1 LDFLCNFM
9 RQQWKP
15 IKQSLS
21 YYQEMSEIKSQLLS
35 RSTAETEALLNKI
48 VDLTSKDAEK
58 NLDEGS
64 DLAVTV
70 SWIVGVTV
78 AIATLL
84 ALFLGFF
91 ISKAIAGPINR
102 VVESLRTSATQVDS
116 ASRQLNAA
124 SQDLSEGVSSQASSQ
139 EESAAS
145 LEEMSAMITSDASNL
160 RQASK
165 MASDTD
171 QAVLEAKHFMEQ
183 LNQTMEEIATASEAT
198 SKIVKSIDEI
208 AFQTNLLALN
218 AAVEAARAGEHGAG
232 FAVVAEEV
240 RSLAMRAADAARD
253 TTELIEKTSQSV
265 RSGSEISTRTN
276 NSFQQAVE
284 QIKKIN
290 ALVEEVARS
299 ADEQTRAVQQLAEAG
314 NEISQV
320 TQRNAA
326 SSEEIAAAAEEFR
339 SQVAMLEQ
347 LINDLADVVG
357 GTASGEDA
365 AQSASDKDTPKRK
378 SVSQPALPA
387 PESESP
393 EGF

>member
-1 LDFLCNFM
+1 LWLCFFRRKHYSTRCSPSLYLLDFLCNFM

-265 RSGSEISTRTN
+265 R
-276 NSFQQAVE
+276 
-284 QIKKIN
+284 
-290 ALVEEVARS
+290 
-299 ADEQTRAVQQLAEAG
+299 
-314 NEISQV
+314 
-320 TQRNAA
+320 
-326 SSEEIAAAAEEFR
+326 
-339 SQVAMLEQ
+339 
-347 LINDLADVVG
+347 ND
-357 GTASGEDA
+357 
-365 AQSASDKDTPKRK
+365 
-378 SVSQPALPA
+378 
-387 PESESP
+387 
-393 EGF
+393 